1 MIRFFQYVYNGM
13 TTSLFNL
20 TKGELTTIIFF
31 RDYENYGR
39 NNYMKFQFNVGNDLG
54 NSEQDIYVDG
64 KLVQQPNVFS
74 IAGQIPW
81 VDDDTD
87 VVKNLKNIYDNL
99 AVSIVAT
106 AGVPTG
112 LYLIGKHALKTNG
125 ENVTNL
131 YVKGNNSKA
140 NQTVPY
146 VNTLGVI
153 AARAVEKA
161 NEQGELPNE
170 ISVDVDMATALP
182 VKQHTPSNIQTLQSN
197 FLNGTH
203 NITVHLGL
211 TKKVLVKINF
221 IYVHVLQEGS
231 PAVFSLQM
239 NSSGA
244 WRTAG
249 YEGNNNETT
258 PIFLEFGNTY
268 SIENIDGS
276 YFDGK
281 NILHLDCGDG
291 TTDTPFTRGDS
302 VDKDFGSGVNHGVGH
317 AIDPATNDLL
327 ALAPHAFNSVS
338 RQQYSEILKSQFT
351 SRKHKF
357 LNEALQA
364 FGPHIDNQVAQI
376 MKHVSDQTL
385 IIGTNDIDIIV
396 VYGGGSILMKD
407 KLYPKLKEL
416 ADRLRIQLLYVPK
429 EYAITLNAEGLD
441 FFVKSPI
448 YAALK
453 EANMNTVKG
462 IKTNTKNSNKEVA
475 ATNE

>member
-1 MIRFFQYVYNGM
+1 
-13 TTSLFNL
+13 
-20 TKGELTTIIFF
+20 
-31 RDYENYGR
+31 
-39 NNYMKFQFNVGNDLG
+39 MKFHYNVGNDLG

-64 KLVQQPNVFS
+64 VLIQQPNVFS

-99 AVSIVAT
+99 VVSIVDT
-106 AGVPTG
+106 ASIPTG

-140 NQTVPY
+140 NQIVPY

-153 AARAVEKA
+153 AARAVENA
-161 NEQGELPNE
+161 NELGEIPDE

-182 VKQHTPSNIQTLQSN
+182 VKQHTPKNIQTLQSN

-203 NITVHLGL
+203 NVTVHLGL
-211 TKKVLVKINF
+211 TKKVTVKIKF

-239 NSSGA
+239 NTNGA
-244 WRTAG
+244 WRTTG
-249 YEGNNNETT
+249 YNINNEKLK
-258 PIFLEFGNTY
+258 PIFSEFALTY
-268 SIENIDGS
+268 ELGEIDGS

-302 VDKDFGSGVNHGVGH
+302 VDKDFGNGVNHGVGH
-317 AIDPATNDLL
+317 AIDPAINDLL
-327 ALAPHAFNSVS
+327 VLAPHAFNSVS
-338 RQQYSEILKSQFT
+338 RQQFSEILKSQFT

-376 MKHVSDQTL
+376 MKHVSDQVL
-385 IIGTNDIDIIV
+385 KIGANDIDIIV
-396 VYGGGSILMKD
+396 VYGGGSILMKN
-407 KLYPKLKEL
+407 KLFPKLKEL
-416 ADRLRIQLLYVPK
+416 ADSTRIQLLYIPS

-441 FFVKSPI
+441 YFVKSPI
-448 YAALK
+448 YIALK
-453 EANMNTVKG
+453 EANF
-462 IKTNTKNSNKEVA
+462 NTKKVKIESGKHSNKEVA